1 MASISRPIT
10 EFCLDLYKE
19 CNRNAEGTNIVF
31 SPMSISIALALVELG
46 AKHSSAS
53 QIKKVLHLREDT
65 GRMSLGS
72 AESTAPETKVEQ
84 SQERQPY
91 FSPCSTDG
99 GTHHEAFHEL
109 LLRLQNLDKRYI
121 LNLANNLFVQ
131 QEFELQQ
138 RYLMC
143 AKELYRAI
151 LQRVD
156 FQNALE
162 TAREKINSWV
172 ESQTQGKIK
181 ELFAP
186 GVIDSHAVLVLVNVI
201 YFKASWEH
209 KFEEK
214 NTKER
219 AFRLNQNE
227 SKPVQMM
234 YQKGKFKIGYIEEI
248 GAQILELPYVLKTL
262 SMFILL
268 PEDMADG
275 STNGLEQIERSM
287 TYEKL
292 VLWTSSEYMSEGT
305 VEVYLPRFKLE
316 GSFDLNTFLQAMGMT
331 DVFLESK
338 ADLSAMSFSKTL
350 FLSKFVHKT
359 YVEVNEEGT
368 VAAGATGA
376 VIVRRSLPLTE
387 VFLADHPFMFFIR
400 HNPTGIILF
409 FGKLCLP

>member
-1 MASISRPIT
+1 
-10 EFCLDLYKE
+10 
-19 CNRNAEGTNIVF
+19 
-31 SPMSISIALALVELG
+31 
-46 AKHSSAS
+46 
-53 QIKKVLHLREDT
+53 
-65 GRMSLGS
+65 
-72 AESTAPETKVEQ
+72 
-84 SQERQPY
+84 
-91 FSPCSTDG
+91 
-99 GTHHEAFHEL
+99 
-109 LLRLQNLDKRYI
+109 
-121 LNLANNLFVQ
+121 
-131 QEFELQQ
+131 
-138 RYLMC
+138 
-143 AKELYRAI
+143 
-151 LQRVD
+151 
-156 FQNALE
+156 
-162 TAREKINSWV
+162 
-172 ESQTQGKIK
+172 
-181 ELFAP
+181 
-186 GVIDSHAVLVLVNVI
+186 
-201 YFKASWEH
+201 
-209 KFEEK
+209 
-214 NTKER
+214 
-219 AFRLNQNE
+219 NE

-248 GAQILELPYVLKTL
+248 GAQILELPYVLKSL

-268 PEDMADG
+268 PEDMADR

-316 GSFDLNTFLQAMGMT
+316 GSFDLNLFLQAMGMT

-350 FLSKFVHKT
+350 FLSKVVHKT

-387 VFLADHPFMFFIR
+387 VFLADHPFIFFIR